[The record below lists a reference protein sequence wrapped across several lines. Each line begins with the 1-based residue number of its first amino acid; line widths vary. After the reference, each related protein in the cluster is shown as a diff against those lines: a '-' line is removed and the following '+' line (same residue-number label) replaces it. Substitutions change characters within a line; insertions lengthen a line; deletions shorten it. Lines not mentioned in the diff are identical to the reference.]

1 MSAPTQ
7 VPASASKI
15 SRPPS
20 TDKPSGLSSGADKV
34 EAPALRQNP
43 KASVPVEP
51 DWELVIAAATD

>member
-1 MSAPTQ
+1 ML
-7 VPASASKI
+7 

-20 TDKPSGLSSGADKV
+20 TDTTPVLSTGVDKV
-34 EAPALRQNP
+34 DGLATRQDP